1 MLLLQCIPQS
11 IFIFLS
17 ETDIFPLWV
26 RGSEGYTVTACFTT
40 TLIHTKALTLLP
52 TIALALSERI
62 SENISIIIEI
72 VLTMQTHC
80 KCLWGP

>member
-72 VLTMQTHC
+72 VLTMQTHY